1 MVRLA
6 LPWMLLLG
14 MLCALAPGQAP
25 GAATPSRELAIPYA
39 QVTIDGELADWPAT
53 AARIKLND
61 AAQVL
66 AGSGP
71 WNGPEDLAAELWLAC
86 DTNHLYLAAQIQ
98 DDQIL
103 ANSDDLAAG
112 RVDRLEVAFRIQSEQ
127 DSGPPQA
134 REAVWVLSPLL
145 ESRPWAWLESGRDG
159 VRQYGSSWAGV
170 RVQAKRLG
178 PNRYQWEAALPFHHL
193 PGLRPGSL
201 RLGCQ
206 MALFEADGTEGNQ
219 GTVLR
224 WPAAGEDEFGALWLP
239 TPGPLVAAE
248 RSAAFVLPLALAD
261 LPLLLVPLA
270 TLAALLLL
278 WRLWRWLSR
287 RSRRLRRWLILAGV
301 LLLAAGLAL
310 PALLTSQRAAD
321 QRQAVAAVFAHLQQN
336 VGWFAEGSLKS
347 FRGPSRD
354 RALVDLLS
362 GRRIVR
368 QRSMQYRPL
377 AALLPGQFGPP
388 VRNVDDLPV
397 QPYWLPLTTDRP
409 ESFQFEPALQGSQ
422 LHLVLGRPFVPK
434 LPFVRDSEVPRLRL
448 ELGYATGEPRVL
460 QVEVDRSFLDAAGL
474 GSDFAEV
481 TVVPVR
487 LERDLRSLS
496 VMVQHG
502 QDLRLVGV
510 SLERAEQGQIE
521 PLMLG
526 TVSQGGVPT
535 DLRGPYPREAGIELL
550 PGATARVEL
559 PTQLEPPQK
568 LWFFHSA
575 TYPGVPTANPG
586 ARVAEIMLHFRGG
599 RPAQRL
605 LLEHQVSMFYELA
618 LNNTRIAPP
627 DGSPAAI
634 GLSWVDDRKELH
646 VNLVQPVLDLPA
658 GAELQA
664 IEFRNLGSYRIRF
677 RSVILGNERTVAP
690 QDPPNSPLLRDGP
703 ERWLPPEFLAEL
715 ASCAVSIYRGE
726 RLSETT
732 ASDRSL
738 EPTVLPRTAAASGP
752 TLLET
757 TLRDGSRRTTI
768 LAPLTGE
775 GWDAAVLSVSR
786 IDTDWPF
793 ARQHYSRIG
802 LVLCLLAAPWLLI
815 LLSELLAI
823 ASNLRLRL
831 MIVLSVAALVPLV
844 VLSLVLVRVIESG
857 HTSDLREGMRA
868 SLRTVLGQIEDQK
881 ERVRTSAQQ
890 WLRDLTLTVQ
900 ALREREPALSTGAW
914 QALAVQNLQKLLAGQ
929 LPPEWRGGFLRL
941 EWQPAE
947 RDPIPDPL
955 VILAGDLRM
964 ANLETPARLD
974 PGVFLQWGTMLLGIR
989 AEETTRLGTFQLTAG
1004 RPMDDDLLG
1013 AMAPG
1018 QAVLLTDPRG
1028 YPLAVGASRGE
1039 SADWWAHARDPGI
1052 MAQRERA
1059 LRRGL
1064 ESQRS
1069 LVDLVPVRQQDFV
1082 QGSEVLRDLQ
1092 DTPRA
1097 LLLLLQPDQRAALD
1111 LAVGR
1116 VPVRMFFWLAGGSL
1130 VVMVGFLAFLVSGRI
1145 GTPLER
1151 LDGFLQGLL
1160 QGERGARVE
1169 AEDHGQLGRLTRN
1182 CNQLAAALQG
1192 REQDL
1197 QDLHRTTRE
1206 LAQRTHSAA
1215 VLQQLLEFCSAHTA
1229 ADAVAVAF
1237 LDGEAVRCVLP
1248 NRDGETL
1255 CADPALP
1262 RVFATTIGAFCA
1274 VPARGAL
1281 RSPWRELLPSA
1292 RSMLGLPLAQAGRT
1306 RGVLLLGFARLE
1318 PLPVDLDLLGLVV
1331 AQAATSLERLELQR
1345 LAIQDP
1351 ATGAYTVEYFR
1362 RRVADELALAQQQSR
1377 PLVLVGLVL
1386 GDGERRPRGLRR
1398 LLATVR
1404 AQLPAEAL
1412 LSHDAAGCVQVALPG
1427 MRRQQGEALL
1437 EQVAKA
1443 WTESLDSLPENEV
1456 EMQHPLGVV
1465 VEYPTEAP
1473 SAELLFDALR
1483 ERLLAARAP
1492 GALAMESDESLQRA
1506 GVTAISPAMREVYS
1520 MLRRVAPTDLPL
1532 LLEGETGV
1540 GKEVLTK
1547 LVHGWS
1553 RRAGGPLVRVHCAA
1567 LSETLLASE
1576 LFGHEKG
1583 AFTGAERRKI
1593 GRFEQADGGTL
1604 FLDEVG
1610 EIPLEVQVKLLRVL
1624 QEQEIDRVGGT
1635 EPVKVNVRVVAATN
1649 RDIARLVAEGRFRED
1664 LYYRLQGMV
1673 VRVPPLRERR
1683 QELGVL
1689 VEHFRREMVA
1699 AGQVQVR
1706 TISTDAMD
1714 ALYRH
1719 DWPGNI
1725 RELRNTVFRAMVM
1738 ARDGV
1743 VERRDIVAAL
1753 SVGTSTSASTST
1765 GERQPEDLQLPASLP
1780 GHAAA
1785 FVPVD
1790 PGAAAQVIP
1799 PPASVLGEVEA
1810 SPDGRAGG
1818 LDPTAPLLPD
1828 LGSAEDAQHLEGRLR
1843 DLYDLALQHGS
1854 ITSELHQQHAGVS
1867 PRTSLRDL
1875 QNLVK
1880 IGLLERVG
1888 SRRGAYYRPKPRA

>member
-1 MVRLA
+1 
-6 LPWMLLLG
+6 MLWLG
-14 MLCALAPGQAP
+14 MLCSLMRAQVPAAVGALP
-25 GAATPSRELAIPYA
+25 ELVIPQA
-39 QVTIDGELADWPAT
+39 QVTIDGELADWPAS
-53 AARIKLND
+53 AARVLLHE
-61 AAQVL
+61 ATQVV
-66 AGSGP
+66 AGTGP
-71 WNGPEDLAAELWLAC
+71 WRGLQDLSAELWLAC
-86 DTNHLYLAAQIQ
+86 DANHLYVAAQVQ

-103 ANSDDLAAG
+103 ADSAALATG
-112 RVDRLEVAFRIQSEQ
+112 RLDRLELTFRIPSEPE
-127 DSGPPQA
+127 SGPPET
-134 REAVWVLSPLL
+134 REALWVLTPLL
-145 ESRPWAWLESGRDG
+145 EARPWAWLESGRDG
-159 VRQYGSSWAGV
+159 MRQYGSSWAGV
-170 RVQAKRLG
+170 RVKAKRLG
-178 PNRYQWEAALPFHHL
+178 PDRYQWEAALPFHHL
-193 PGLRPGSL
+193 PGLRAGSL

-206 MALFEADGTEGNQ
+206 VSLWEVDADVAGKGA
-219 GTVLR
+219 VLR
-224 WPAAGEDEFGALWLP
+224 WPAVAEEEFGSLLLP
-239 TPGPLVAAE
+239 PPGPLMPATRRAP
-248 RSAAFVLPLALAD
+248 FLPPLVLAD
-261 LPLLLVPLA
+261 LPWALVPLA
-270 TLAALLLL
+270 TLAALVLL
-278 WRLWRWLSR
+278 WRLWRWLSQR
-287 RSRRLRRWLILAGV
+287 ARRLRRWLTLAAV
-301 LLLAAGLAL
+301 LLLAVGLSL
-310 PALLTSQRAAD
+310 PAILTSQRAAA
-321 QRQAVAAVFAHLQQN
+321 QRESVAAVLANLQQN

-354 RALVDLLS
+354 RALIDLLS

-377 AALLPGQFGPP
+377 AACLPGQFGPP
-388 VRNVDDLPV
+388 VRSFDDLPV
-397 QPYWLPLTTDRP
+397 QPYWLPLATDRP
-409 ESFQFEPALQGSQ
+409 ESFQFDPPLQGNQ

-448 ELGYATGEPRVL
+448 ELGYAAGGTRSL
-460 QVEVDRSFLDAAGL
+460 QIEIDRPFADAAGL
-474 GSDFAEV
+474 GSEYAEV
-481 TVVPVR
+481 VVVPVR
-487 LERDLRSLS
+487 LERELRSLS

-502 QDLRLVGV
+502 LDLRLVGV
-510 SLERAEQGQIE
+510 SLERAEPGVIE

-526 TVSQGGVPT
+526 SVSRAGVPT

-559 PTQLEPPQK
+559 PPQLEPPQK
-568 LWFFHSA
+568 LWFFHAA

-586 ARVAEIMLHFRGG
+586 ARVAEIVLHFRGG

-618 LNNTRIAPP
+618 LNNTRIEPP

-646 VNLVQPVLDLPA
+646 VNLVQPVLDLPE

-677 RSVILGNERTVAP
+677 RSVVLGNERTVAP
-690 QDPPNSPLLRDGP
+690 QDPPDSPLLREGA
-703 ERWLPPEFLAEL
+703 ERWLPAEFLAGL
-715 ASCAVSIYRGE
+715 ADCTVSIYRGE

-732 ASDRSL
+732 AADRSL
-738 EPTVLPRTAAASGP
+738 EATALPRAATTAGP
-752 TLLET
+752 TPLET
-757 TLRDGSRRTTI
+757 TLRDGSRRTTM

-786 IDTDWPF
+786 IDSEWPA
-793 ARQHYSRIG
+793 ARQRYSRIG
-802 LVLCLLAAPWLLI
+802 LVLSLLAAPWLLI

-831 MIVLSVAALVPLV
+831 MMVLSVASLVPLV
-844 VLSLVLVRVIESG
+844 VLSLVLVRVIETG
-857 HTSDLREGMRA
+857 QASDLRDGMRA

-890 WLRDLTLTVQ
+890 WLRDLTSTVQ
-900 ALREREPALSTGAW
+900 NLREREPALPVEAW
-914 QALAVQNLQKLLAGQ
+914 RELAVQNLQKLLAGQ

-941 EWQPAE
+941 EWQAAAGDQP
-947 RDPIPDPL
+947 PDPL

-964 ANLETPARLD
+964 ANLETPARLE
-974 PGVFLQWGTMLLGIR
+974 PGVFLQWGAMLLGIR
-989 AEETTRLGTFQLTAG
+989 AEENTRFGTFQLTAG
-1004 RPMDDDLLG
+1004 RPLDDDLLG

-1039 SADWWAHARDPGI
+1039 AAGWWAHARDPGI
-1052 MAQRERA
+1052 MALRERA

-1064 ESQRS
+1064 ESQRP
-1069 LVDLVPVRQQDFV
+1069 LVELVPVLQQDYV

-1097 LLLLLQPDQRAALD
+1097 LLVLLQPDQRAALD
-1111 LAVGR
+1111 LAVGK

-1151 LDGFLQGLL
+1151 LDGFLQALL
-1160 QGERGARVE
+1160 RGDRGGRVVE
-1169 AEDHGQLGRLTRN
+1169 EDRGQLGRLSRS

-1206 LAQRTHSAA
+1206 LAQRTTSTA
-1215 VLQQLLEFCSAHTA
+1215 VLQQLLEFCRAHTA
-1229 ADAVAVAF
+1229 ADAAAVVF
-1237 LDGEAVRCVLP
+1237 LDGEAVRCVSP
-1248 NRDGETL
+1248 HREGEL
-1255 CADPALP
+1255 RLADPSLP
-1262 RVFATTIGAFCA
+1262 RWFATTIGAFCA
-1274 VPARGAL
+1274 VPVRGSL
-1281 RSPWRELLPSA
+1281 LPPWRELLPAA
-1292 RSMLGLPLAQAGRT
+1292 RSMLGLPLVQAGRT

-1331 AQAATSLERLELQR
+1331 AQAATALERIELQR

-1351 ATGAYTVEYFR
+1351 ATGAYTLEYFR

-1377 PLVLVGLVL
+1377 PLVLIGLVL

-1404 AQLPAEAL
+1404 AHAPDDAL
-1412 LSHDAAGCVQVALPG
+1412 LSHDATGCVQVVLPG
-1427 MRRQQGEALL
+1427 KRRQQGEALL
-1437 EQVAKA
+1437 AAVTKA
-1443 WTESLDSLPENEV
+1443 WAESLVSLPENEV
-1456 EMQHPLGVV
+1456 EEQHPLGVV
-1465 VEYPTEAP
+1465 VEYPSEAP

-1583 AFTGAERRKI
+1583 AFTGADRRKI

-1610 EIPLEVQVKLLRVL
+1610 EIPLDVQVKLLRVL
-1624 QEQEIDRVGGT
+1624 QEQEIDRVGGS
-1635 EPVKVNVRVVAATN
+1635 EPVRVNVRVVAATN
-1649 RDIARLVAEGRFRED
+1649 RDIARMVAEGRFRED

-1738 ARDGV
+1738 ARDGI

-1753 SVGTSTSASTST
+1753 TVG
-1765 GERQPEDLQLPASLP
+1765 ASLP
-1780 GHAAA
+1780 VAAGPIDRPPEEVLAPAAA
-1785 FVPVD
+1785 P
-1790 PGAAAQVIP
+1790 AA
-1799 PPASVLGEVEA
+1799 PPATAAVAVRTATEHPPDASAVAAEA
-1810 SPDGRAGG
+1810 SAQRP
-1818 LDPTAPLLPD
+1818 APRP
-1828 LGSAEDAQHLEGRLR
+1828 SPAELESLEGRLR
-1843 DLYDLALQHGS
+1843 ELYELALQRGS
-1854 ITSELHQQHAGVS
+1854 ITSEQHQQHAGVS
-1867 PRTSLRDL
+1867 ARTSLRDL

-1880 IGLLERVG
+1880 IGLLQRIG
-1888 SRRGAYYRPKPRA
+1888 SRRGAYYRPSPRT